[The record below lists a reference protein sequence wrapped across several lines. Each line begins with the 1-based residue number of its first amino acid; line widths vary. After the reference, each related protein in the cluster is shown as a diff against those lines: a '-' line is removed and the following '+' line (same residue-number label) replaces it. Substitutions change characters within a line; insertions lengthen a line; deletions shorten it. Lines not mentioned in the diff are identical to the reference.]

1 MSDLAGTGALVRLAL
16 RRDRV
21 LLPAWVLLFVVMAA
35 FSATAT
41 VDLYPEV
48 AQRVAAAEAVNG
60 SPSLVALYGRV
71 YDTTSLGAIAMF
83 KMGGL
88 GAALLA
94 VLGFMLVVRHTRT
107 EEESGRLELVAGGVV
122 GRAAPLAAAL
132 VVTITTMLLVGG
144 LTAGSLTSA
153 GLPADGSLAFGLAWA
168 GTGAAF
174 AGVGA
179 VTAQLAVGARGAN
192 GLAAGVLA
200 LTYLLRAVGD
210 SSTPGPAWPT
220 WISPVGWGQQVRPYA
235 GDRWLVL
242 LLLAGFAAILT
253 VGAFALVRARDLGAG
268 LIPDRAGPA
277 RAGSGLGTPLG
288 LAWRLH
294 RGPLVAWA
302 AAFAFFGVV
311 LGTIASDVSGFFE
324 SPAARRLFET
334 LGGTSEL
341 VDAFLATEVGFAGVI
356 ASAYGI
362 QAALRLHSEEAALRA
377 EPVLATQVGRVE
389 WVLSHV
395 LVALAGTAVLL
406 GAFGAAAGAAY
417 AAQTGVPGD
426 VPRVAAGALVQL
438 PATWVLTGVVVAA
451 FGLTPRLVGIGWAA
465 LVVFLLIGELGPL
478 LQLPQWALDLSPFA
492 HVPRLPGGELTVA
505 PLLWLTALAVALA
518 AAGLAGFRRR
528 DVG

>member
-235 GDRWLVL
+235 GDR
-242 LLLAGFAAILT
+242 
-253 VGAFALVRARDLGAG
+253 
-268 LIPDRAGPA
+268 
-277 RAGSGLGTPLG
+277 
-288 LAWRLH
+288 
-294 RGPLVAWA
+294 
-302 AAFAFFGVV
+302 
-311 LGTIASDVSGFFE
+311 
-324 SPAARRLFET
+324 
-334 LGGTSEL
+334 
-341 VDAFLATEVGFAGVI
+341 
-356 ASAYGI
+356 
-362 QAALRLHSEEAALRA
+362 
-377 EPVLATQVGRVE
+377 
-389 WVLSHV
+389 
-395 LVALAGTAVLL
+395 
-406 GAFGAAAGAAY
+406 
-417 AAQTGVPGD
+417 
-426 VPRVAAGALVQL
+426 
-438 PATWVLTGVVVAA
+438 
-451 FGLTPRLVGIGWAA
+451 
-465 LVVFLLIGELGPL
+465 
-478 LQLPQWALDLSPFA
+478 
-492 HVPRLPGGELTVA
+492 
-505 PLLWLTALAVALA
+505 
-518 AAGLAGFRRR
+518 
-528 DVG
+528 